1 MRRARLADWS
11 AMTTGLGPG
20 GTIARWLRRAVA
32 GILIFG
38 VLLVFGTAFRVWQVA
53 RVNDYSPAGAIL
65 VLGAAQYNGTPSPVF
80 QARLDRAAELFDSG
94 VAPMVV
100 TVGGK
105 QQGDETT
112 EAEAGRQ
119 YLMDHGIPEGD
130 VLAIAVGSDTLGS
143 IDAVASVLRRQR
155 IDSVVI
161 TSDPWHSLRARTMA
175 RDAGL
180 EATVAPTRTGP
191 AVYTRSAQFKGI
203 VRETGALLWYQLT
216 HYQADFPDVIKE

>member
-1 MRRARLADWS
+1 MK
-11 AMTTGLGPG
+11 TGLGFG
-20 GTIARWLRRAVA
+20 GTLARWLRRGVA
-32 GILIFG
+32 GALIIG
-38 VLLVFGTAFRVWQVA
+38 VLLVGGTAFRVWQVA
-53 RVNDYSPAGAIL
+53 RIDDHSQAGAIL

-80 QARLDRAAELFDSG
+80 QARLDQAAELFEEG

-105 QQGDETT
+105 VRGDSTT

-119 YLMDHGIPEGD
+119 YLVEQGIPESN

-143 IDAVASVLRRQR
+143 IDAVSAMLQRQR
-155 IDSVVI
+155 IDSIVI

-180 EATVAPTRTGP
+180 EATVSPTRTGP
-191 AVYTRSAQFKGI
+191 AVYTREAQAKGI

-216 HYQADFPDVIKE
+216 HYEAEFPDVIKE

>member
-1 MRRARLADWS
+1 MK
-11 AMTTGLGPG
+11 TGLGPG
-20 GTIARWLRRAVA
+20 ATAARWFRRAVA
-32 GILIFG
+32 GLAIMG
-38 VLLVFGTAFRVWQVA
+38 VLLGLGTALRVWQVA
-53 RVNDYSPAGAIL
+53 RIDDFSPVGAVL

-80 QARLDRAAELFDSG
+80 RARLNRGAQLYDEG

-105 QQGDETT
+105 QRGDATT
-112 EAEAGRQ
+112 EAEAGRR
-119 YLMDHGIPEGD
+119 YLIDHGVPKGR
-130 VLAIAVGSDTLGS
+130 VLAVAVGSDTLGS
-143 IDAVASVLRRQR
+143 IDAVSSVLHARR

-161 TSDPWHSLRARTMA
+161 ASDPWHSLRARTMA

-191 AVYTRSAQFKGI
+191 AVETRSAQFRGI

-216 HYQADFPDVIKE
+216 HFEGDFPNVLDT